1 MFAAQQ
7 AANNDHA
14 PSPRRPS
21 TQSHLAQQANAREM
35 RNPLP
40 TLLMI
45 LRPGE
50 IVNHAHR
57 CRCRQPT
64 PLHAIFHCTCVARAS
79 QSPGQGQTASTQSSA
94 CAAAGQAVAT
104 LNTTAL
110 SCDRTTIACGYISDS
125 TATGRRLLRRIVCA
139 RCAHVFGRHV
149 GPRSVVA
156 VCLAI
161 ADATAARPSIERG
174 DAARPSGWL
183 RSEVDFRKWQT
194 SAVVL
199 ENDLALGKC
208 LAQLF
213 HALFGHL
220 RLLDHNSF
228 QSSELLQVLD
238 ALVGDFGQF
247 QIECF

>member
-50 IVNHAHR
+50 IVNQAHR
-57 CRCRQPT
+57 PRCQQPT
-64 PLHAIFHCTCVARAS
+64 PCAIFPRICLALAP

-104 LNTTAL
+104 LNPTAL

-213 HALFGHL
+213 YALFGHL
-220 RLLDHNSF
+220 RLLDHKSF